1 MAGALENHGTER
13 LRTNRIAQDAGVG
26 VSQRYHSFVG
36 KNAGIVE
43 L

>member
-1 MAGALENHGTER
+1 MAGALENHGTAR
-13 LRTNRIAQDAGVG
+13 LCTNRIAQDAGVG
-26 VSQRYHSFVG
+26 VSQRYHSFLG